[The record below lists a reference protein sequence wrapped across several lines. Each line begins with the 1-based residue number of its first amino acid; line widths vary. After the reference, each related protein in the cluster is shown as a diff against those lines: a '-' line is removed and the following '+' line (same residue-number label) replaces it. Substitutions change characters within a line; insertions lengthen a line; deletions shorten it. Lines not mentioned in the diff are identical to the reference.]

1 MLEKEQKYIDLLLT
15 KCLNFEKSKSL
26 LISYDVINK
35 DFVEKIVRRAK
46 QMGVVDIYLD
56 EQDINIT
63 YEKLKNG
70 TINSIET
77 DPYFSKSIW
86 DVYAKNNA
94 SFLMIVTEFPKFLD
108 DIPTDLVAKAAY
120 VKRTSCPL
128 YRKLQLTYQ
137 IPWCIAAFPN
147 IYWAKYIFKD
157 DSNAYQKLFDKI
169 MEICMVDKED
179 PIKSWDDY
187 IKQMAVNSEKLNSL
201 QIKKLHYTNSLGT
214 DLTIEMPNNY
224 RFLSAS
230 DDTKLKMFV
239 NMPSY
244 EVFSTPN
251 YIKTEGIV
259 YASRPLV
266 YAGALI
272 DQFYLKFKKGK
283 VIDYDAKVGKEVL
296 KEIIESDSNSCYLG
310 EVALVNYDSPISN
323 TGLVFGTTLIDENA
337 SCHLAL
343 GEGFKDAIED
353 GMNLSK
359 EALLQ
364 LGINQSSQHVDFMI
378 GTSDLKIEAE
388 TDNGKVVIFK
398 DGNFN
403 I

>member
-70 TINSIET
+70 TINSIEN

-86 DVYAKNNA
+86 DVYAKKNA

-128 YRKLQLTYQ
+128 YRKLQLTYK

-283 VIDYDAKVGKEVL
+283 VIDYDAKIGKEVL